1 MKIDKKHKK
10 TYLLIIFVFIIYFT
24 LIACIIN
31 DCRQITQD
39 YVAKYKLHIEKISN
53 LEDDPLA
60 LAEEFMQSKY
70 DKHWNSLKGCW
81 GRISRDMIGYYE
93 LGTYI
98 VSGKSATRFYK
109 ELENTN
115 KNSENFESTNIRVI
129 CNAYVND
136 KSEFDNKDIIIVFNY
151 DNSIQ
156 SITVNIKSYGPDSP
170 ETVIFNI
177 NLTDGNYVADEPN
190 AEELTSL
197 TIEEIVETA
206 ELNQKGFEDLMYAMK
221 EHELEESKNELDSG
235 LKCSY
240 TIATLLIVAL
250 LSLWITVSVAMIKFM
265 TKKKASASI
274 SIRQR
279 DKT

>member
-1 MKIDKKHKK
+1 MSSQRKKAF
-10 TYLLIIFVFIIYFT
+10 LSIVSISIIYLA
-24 LIACIIN
+24 LIACIIS
-31 DCRQITQD
+31 DCHQVKQN
-39 YVAKYKLHIEKISN
+39 YLSEYELHLEKIKN
-53 LEDDPLA
+53 LENSPLK
-60 LAEEFMQSKY
+60 LAKEFMQSDY

-156 SITVNIKSYGPDSP
+156 SITVNIKSYGPDFP

-177 NLTDGNYVADEPN
+177 NLTDGNYIADELN
-190 AEELTSL
+190 AEELAGL
-197 TIEEIVETA
+197 TIEEIVKTA

-265 TKKKASASI
+265 TTKKASVSI